1 MTRHH
6 ACDTV
11 SGGDGPAGYTREAE
25 LMTVQDT
32 ATDLFEKGKALVVE
46 GYEKG
51 RKLLVD
57 NADKIT
63 ETVDNVGGF
72 IDEKTGHKYTETI
85 TKGTDAVKS
94 VIPTADEPPAPEP
107 AAPEEPVTPTTD

>member
-1 MTRHH
+1 
-6 ACDTV
+6 
-11 SGGDGPAGYTREAE
+11 
-25 LMTVQDT
+25 MTVQDT
-32 ATDLFEKGKALVVE
+32 ASELYEKGKALVVE

-51 RKLLVD
+51 KQLLVD

-85 TKGTDAVKS
+85 TKGIDVVKS
-94 VIPTADEPPAPEP
+94 VIPTADEPPAPAPEPP
-107 AAPEEPVTPTTD
+107 AAPESGAPEAPEPPTTPSSPTSD

>member
-1 MTRHH
+1 
-6 ACDTV
+6 
-11 SGGDGPAGYTREAE
+11 
-25 LMTVQDT
+25 MTVQDT

-85 TKGTDAVKS
+85 TKGVDVVKS